1 MEPEER
7 ITKLARAGVLSEAQA
22 EMLRD
27 SLGPRYDAGG
37 PARQPRSRWA
47 WWLAGALAATSLL
60 ALLIASVLGPDATE
74 VQDVA
79 SALNEPGSTGE
90 MNKTFSAVLGLA
102 TLFVVPL
109 VAWVWMHNTL
119 VGKEERTLEAWA
131 QVESNFQ
138 RRADLI
144 PALIDTVSRY
154 LRHES
159 ETLRAVTETRA
170 SGEAGPPQAPPEAMD
185 ALIEAQREA
194 SELMQRHGK
203 RIVED
208 DEALAALRQAQA
220 AIGAKMASLLAVVES
235 YPELRSSDQF
245 LELQAQL
252 EGTENRINVARMRFN
267 EAVRSY
273 NADIR
278 RIPLNLVA
286 RAGDF
291 NRKAYFRAEGEAED
305 APTLDLR

>member
-1 MEPEER
+1 
-7 ITKLARAGVLSEAQA
+7 
-22 EMLRD
+22 
-27 SLGPRYDAGG
+27 
-37 PARQPRSRWA
+37 
-47 WWLAGALAATSLL
+47 
-60 ALLIASVLGPDATE
+60 
-74 VQDVA
+74 
-79 SALNEPGSTGE
+79 
-90 MNKTFSAVLGLA
+90 MNKTLSAMLGLA
-102 TLFVVPL
+102 MLFVVPL

-119 VGKEERTLEAWA
+119 VAKEERAFEAWA

-159 ETLRAVTETRA
+159 ETLRTVTETRA
-170 SGEAGPPQAPPEAMD
+170 KGEGTPPEAMD
-185 ALIEAQREA
+185 ALIQAQREA
-194 SELMQRHGK
+194 SELMERHGR

-208 DEALAALRQAQA
+208 EEALTALREAQA
-220 AIGAKMASLLAVVES
+220 TISARMDSLLAVVES

-278 RIPLNLVA
+278 RIPANLVA
-286 RAGDF
+286 RAGNF
-291 NRKAYFRAEGEAED
+291 KRKSYFKAEGEADD
-305 APTLDLR
+305 APSLDLR